1 MIREGIV
8 RINDIIEQMLSY
20 YPEADV
26 DMVRKAYVY
35 SAKVHKGQTRLSG
48 EPYLNHPLSVA
59 KLLADIRLDEYSVST
74 ALLHDTV
81 EDTLATIKEIEK
93 LFGSEIAFLVDG
105 VTKITE
111 ISKKSRLDKEAETIR
126 KMLFAMS
133 KDIRVILIKLAD
145 RVHNMKT
152 LQHLPSGK
160 QIEIAQQTLDIY
172 APIAGRL
179 GMFSMKKELED
190 LSVKFLHHEIYKDI
204 DEKIAASSEQRE
216 KYVQEVIRIIS
227 DKLKQFRINARVT
240 GRSKHIYSI
249 YNKMLQQNLDFN
261 QIFDL
266 AAFRIIVD
274 ERRDCFEVLGIIH
287 SIWKP
292 IPGRFKDYISLPKA
306 NMYQSLH
313 TTVIGPYGQRIEI
326 QIRTEEMD
334 RVAKFGIAAHWKY
347 KEGRMIDQKHDQRFL
362 WLHQMVE
369 TQKEVNDAKEFL
381 DTFRVNL
388 FPDEVYVF
396 TPKGKVVELP
406 KGATPVDFA
415 YRIHTQVGNTC
426 TGAKVNGKI
435 VPLKH
440 QLQSGNVVDILT
452 TPGHNPSRDWLK
464 FVKTAR
470 AKSKIKQWINI
481 EQRQQ
486 YITLGREILEKDLK
500 KRNLKFL
507 PGHKAT
513 DPVAGFEK
521 EGIKTVEDLYFAL
534 GHGRLKTGHVI
545 NRLFPELAE
554 KVEEEKHPGVQS
566 KQKASK
572 SSDGISVGGLNNVLI
587 RFGKCCNPVFGEKIA
602 GFITRG
608 RGVSIHTIECPFF
621 DTVDPER
628 KIDAKWDNSGKHTSR
643 VPIRVLCED
652 KKGILADITLAIS
665 ANETNITK
673 AKVHTLPDKKA
684 VNVFEVEVS
693 ALDQLDKVMGSIKQ
707 IKGVLQVTRLHA

>member
-1 MIREGIV
+1 MNREGIV

-20 YPEADV
+20 YPDADV
-26 DMVRKAYVY
+26 DMVRKAYVF

-81 EDTLATIKEIEK
+81 EDTLATIEEIEE
-93 LFGSEIAFLVDG
+93 LFGSEIAFMVDG
-105 VTKITE
+105 VTKITA

-133 KDIRVILIKLAD
+133 KDIRVIIIKLAD

-152 LQHLPSGK
+152 LQHLSLIK
-160 QIEIAQQTLDIY
+160 QKEISQQTLDIY

-179 GMFSMKKELED
+179 GMFSIKKELED
-190 LSVKFLHHEIYKDI
+190 LSIKFIYTEIYREI
-204 DEKIAASSEQRE
+204 DENIAVTSEQRE
-216 KYVQEVIRIIS
+216 KYVQEVIQIIS
-227 DKLKQFRINARVT
+227 EKLKQFRINARVS

-266 AAFRIIVD
+266 TAFRIIVD

-334 RVAKFGIAAHWKY
+334 RVAKYGIAAHWKY
-347 KEGRMIDQKHDQRFL
+347 KEGRMIDQKDDQRFL
-362 WLHQMVE
+362 WLHHLVE
-369 TQKEVNDAKEFL
+369 TQKEVKDSKEFL
-381 DTFRVNL
+381 DVFRVNL

-396 TPKGKVVELP
+396 TPNGKVVELP

-440 QLQSGNVVDILT
+440 QLQSGDVVEIMT
-452 TPGHNPSRDWLK
+452 TQNHNPSRDWLK

-470 AKSKIKQWINI
+470 ARAKIKQWINI
-481 EQRQQ
+481 EQRQH
-486 YITLGREILEKDLK
+486 YITLGREILERDI
-500 KRNLKFL
+500 KRKNLKLL
-507 PGHKAT
+507 PLQK
-513 DPVAGFEK
+513 PNEPIAGFEK
-521 EGIKTVEDLYFAL
+521 EGVKTVEDLFFAL
-534 GHGRLKTGHVI
+534 GHGRIKSGHVI
-545 NRLFPELAE
+545 NRLFPQQAAE
-554 KVEEEKHPGVQS
+554 TEEDNKLKIQS
-566 KQKASK
+566 KKPPVR

-608 RGVSIHTIECPFF
+608 RGVSIHTVECPFLE
-621 DTVDPER
+621 TVDPER
-628 KIDAKWDNSGKHTSR
+628 KIEANWDNSGKHISR
-643 VPIRVLCED
+643 VPIKVLCED
-652 KKGILADITLAIS
+652 KKGILADITSSIS
-665 ANETNITK
+665 ASEINITK
-673 AKVHTLPDKKA
+673 AKVYTQPDEKA
-684 VNVFEVEVS
+684 VNVFEVEVTG
-693 ALDQLDKVMGSIKQ
+693 LDQLELVIRSIKKV
-707 IKGVLQVTRLHA
+707 KGVLQVTRLHS